1 MKFKNIFKNTSN
13 MAAENTDIDQKL
25 EDVTIENNAT
35 AEEVVVE
42 ELTVEEQLTG
52 LSARKDKF

>member
-1 MKFKNIFKNTSN
+1 

-35 AEEVVVE
+35 AEEVVE
-42 ELTVEEQLTG
+42 KLTVEEQLTK
-52 LSARKDKF
+52 LAQERISF

>member
-1 MKFKNIFKNTSN
+1 

-42 ELTVEEQLTG
+42 ELTVEEQLTRD
-52 LSARKDKF
+52 LAQERISF

>member
-1 MKFKNIFKNTSN
+1 

-42 ELTVEEQLTG
+42 ELTVEEQLRT
-52 LSARKDKF
+52 